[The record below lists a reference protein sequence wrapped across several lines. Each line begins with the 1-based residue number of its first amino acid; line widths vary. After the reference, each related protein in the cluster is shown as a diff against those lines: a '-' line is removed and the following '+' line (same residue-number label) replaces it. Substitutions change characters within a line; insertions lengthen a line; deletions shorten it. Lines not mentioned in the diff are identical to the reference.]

1 MDNQVVRTPLLI
13 LIRNT
18 IKQRRRAWDF
28 KEKLCTSAKPEILP
42 NRTGLW
48 RTISLSSLSTYSS
61 IKKGLCDD
69 GFRID
74 CLANNGA

>member
-1 MDNQVVRTPLLI
+1 MDNQVLRTPLLI

-48 RTISLSSLSTYSS
+48 RTIFFVFSFDILFDN
-61 IKKGLCDD
+61 GLCDD
-69 GFRID
+69 GFRIE
-74 CLANNGA
+74 CLADNGA